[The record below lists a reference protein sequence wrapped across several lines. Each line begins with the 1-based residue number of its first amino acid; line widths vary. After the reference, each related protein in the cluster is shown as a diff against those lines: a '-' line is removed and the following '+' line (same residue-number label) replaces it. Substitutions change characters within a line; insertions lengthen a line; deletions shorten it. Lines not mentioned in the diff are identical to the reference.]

1 MQFSSK
7 RDFIVKN
14 IPILIFFITSVLI
27 LIGLYIQHVMNIEP
41 CPLCIIQR
49 YFYFLILFTSFFS
62 LFFFSKVL
70 LIFTIIFS
78 FLGSITAIRHVYLE
92 KNPPETF
99 DCVADVGFLMENF
112 PLTKTLPMIFSGK
125 ADCTEIPL
133 TILGLSIAE
142 WSLAWFIIIMCF
154 GVVYFKKN
162 YLRSSCNSPA

>member
-1 MQFSSK
+1 MYNSKIFLFSN
-7 RDFIVKN
+7 FI
-14 IPILIFFITSVLI
+14 
-27 LIGLYIQHVMNIEP
+27 
-41 CPLCIIQR
+41 
-49 YFYFLILFTSFFS
+49 YFVFLTV
-62 LFFFSKVL
+62 FFSKVL

-78 FLGSITAIRHVYLE
+78 LFGTITAIRHVYLE

-133 TILGLSIAE
+133 TIFGLSIAE
-142 WSLAWFIIIMCF
+142 WSLIWFLIIMCF
-154 GVVYFKKN
+154 GIFYFKKN